1 MTFEM
6 LMKLTIGFLYPNL
19 LNLYGDYGNIE
30 CLVRR
35 CQWREIGVLVKEI
48 SLGEDLPWQEIDL
61 LLAGGG
67 PDLAQKLVAE
77 DLVTK
82 KAAGLKNYLEAEKV
96 GLFICGSY
104 QLLGQ
109 YYRPW
114 QGSDLPGVGIL
125 DLYTQHFGLTRKRCV
140 GNVVINLDPQLLLE
154 VKKFYPGSCLE
165 TLVGFENH
173 GGRTYLGKDLLPLGK
188 ITKGFG
194 NNGEDGLEGVRSKN
208 FLGTYLHGPL
218 LPKNPHLADWLI
230 GKALSLKYSQP
241 VSLQPLADDLA
252 WAAHRKALSLK

>member
-1 MTFEM
+1 MQ
-6 LMKLTIGFLYPNL
+6 LTIGFLYPNL
-19 LNLYGDYGNIE
+19 LNLYGDYGNVE

-35 CQWREIGVLVKEI
+35 CQWREIEVLVREF
-48 SLGEDLPWQEIDL
+48 SLGEDLPWQEVDL

-82 KAAGLKNYLEAEKV
+82 KSAGLKNYLEAEKV

-104 QLLGQ
+104 QLLGH

-140 GNVVINLDPQLLLE
+140 GNVVVRLNPQLLTEIKSL
-154 VKKFYPGSCLE
+154 YSASCLE

-173 GGRTYLGKDLLPLGK
+173 GGRTYLGKDILPLGD
-188 ITKGFG
+188 ITRGFG
-194 NNGEDGLEGVRSKN
+194 NNGEDGLEGVQFRN

-230 GKALSLKYSQP
+230 GKALSLKYSQS
-241 VSLQPLADDLA
+241 VSLLPLNDDLA
-252 WAAHRKALSLK
+252 WAAHRQALSLK